1 MFKTTKIF
9 TLISMAILGFLFSCN
24 PDEQKTSTSGNLV
37 KDTKD
42 HDVIN
47 RWNSVMLDLDKTAA
61 GFRPCPIARVAG
73 YIGFATYETAVSGM
87 PGFKSLAKNY
97 SGYNVPK
104 FDDSLFLVL

>member
-1 MFKTTKIF
+1 
-9 TLISMAILGFLFSCN
+9 
-24 PDEQKTSTSGNLV
+24 
-37 KDTKD
+37 
-42 HDVIN
+42 
-47 RWNSVMLDLDKTAA
+47 MLDLDKTAA

-104 FDDSLFLVL
+104 FDDSKTINYPLAINAATAYMYKQFFQMMYQTKFYLLKRILDPSMEKE